1 MIAASAR
8 RELEALL
15 QDRVSFDVPMSR
27 HCSLGV
33 GGPADAMATP
43 ADGDEVARCITL
55 CKRLALPVLPL
66 GGGFNLLVRD
76 GGLPGVAIHLG
87 RLRALELGQDVLQA
101 GAGVSHS
108 QIVRTAVAQG
118 LSGLEFAAGIP
129 GSVGGW
135 IAMNAG
141 VPDREMKDAVIG
153 VEIADADG
161 DVMWHDAAA
170 MKFGYRRCGTLA
182 AYDVVVGARFATRSD
197 EPEAIRG
204 RIDRHLEHRRHTQP
218 IDRPS
223 CGSVFKNP
231 PEDRAGRLIEAAGQK
246 GARIGE
252 AEISSLHA
260 NFIVTRRGA
269 RAGEVLALI
278 EQTQEAVLAHSGILL
293 APEVRIAGRSE

>member
-1 MIAASAR
+1 MIVENAR

-15 QDRVSFDVPMSR
+15 QDRVSFDAPMSR

-33 GGPADAMATP
+33 GGPADALVSP
-43 ADGDEVARCITL
+43 ADSEEVARCLAL
-55 CKRLALPVLPL
+55 CERLALPVLPF

-76 GGLPGVAIHLG
+76 GGFRGVAMHLG
-87 RLRALELGQDVLQA
+87 RLRAIEVGQGVLQC
-101 GAGVSHS
+101 GAGVSHA
-108 QIVRTAVAQG
+108 QVVRTTVGQG

-153 VEIADADG
+153 VEIAGADG
-161 DVMWHDAAA
+161 DVYWHDAAA
-170 MKFGYRRCGTLA
+170 MDFRYRRCGRLSEGE
-182 AYDVVVGARFATRSD
+182 VIVGARFATAAD

-231 PEDRAGRLIEAAGQK
+231 PKDRAGQLIEAAGQK
-246 GARIGE
+246 GARVGE
-252 AEISSLHA
+252 AEVSSLHA
-260 NFIVTRRGA
+260 NFIVTRRAA
-269 RAGEVLALI
+269 RAADVLALI
-278 EQTQEAVLAHSGILL
+278 EQTQEAVLAQSGILL
-293 APEVRIAGRSE
+293 EPEVRIAGENA